1 MRSGGGSYRRSGRW
15 RGRLD
20 TATQE
25 TREASREVGRA
36 AEAGDKRK
44 TGTRE
49 ETHAWTWTRRVFY
62 NYFLFY
68 LLI

>member
-1 MRSGGGSYRRSGRW
+1 MAAGVTGGRGGGVGDWTRPPRR
-15 RGRLD
+15 
-20 TATQE
+20 
-25 TREASREVGRA
+25 REKLRERQ

-62 NYFLFY
+62 YYF
-68 LLI
+68 